1 MHGTKTLNIIVDD
14 YGSFLGKEKGALVI
28 KNRTGK
34 NTHYPLFENKIGE
47 IQIKSG
53 NTISSGALA
62 TCGFWGINILVL
74 TQRGNPVAVLKSLDD
89 DSHVKTRVCQYKA
102 LENQKSTEIAK
113 TLVIAKAQG
122 YDQVLKKYG
131 LKLVGFIKDDLNAIT
146 ANDPLTF
153 KRKLMNYEAM
163 FSKRYFSQ
171 IFQLF
176 SEDIRP
182 EGRSTFLAYDGLNN
196 TFNLAYE
203 ILRWKIHVALLRSHL
218 EPYLGYLHSMQH
230 GKPSL
235 VCDFMEIYR
244 YLMDDF
250 IISFCKDAKV
260 KDFIFKTE
268 QHSNKKGKR
277 QYLNNNLTKE
287 FTKKLDLFFQST
299 VEIPRMKVGKKQEI
313 ETLINEEAFLFAKY
327 LRGERTTWIPRIAE
341 LK

>member
-1 MHGTKTLNIIVDD
+1 MHGTKTLNIMIDG
-14 YGSFLGKEKGALVI
+14 YGSFIGKEEGALVI

-34 NTHYPLFENKIGE
+34 KTQYPLFENKIGE

-89 DSHVKTRVCQYKA
+89 DSHVKTRVCQYQA
-102 LENQKSTEIAK
+102 LENHKSREIAK
-113 TLVIAKAQG
+113 SFVVAKAQG
-122 YDQVLKKYG
+122 YDGVLRKHG
-131 LKLVGFIKDDLNAIT
+131 LKLIGFIKDDLNAIT
-146 ANDPLTF
+146 DNDLLTF
-153 KRKLMNYEAM
+153 KRKLMSYESM

-176 SEDIRP
+176 DEEIRP
-182 EGRSTFLAYDGLNN
+182 NGRSTFLAYDGLNN

-203 ILRWKIHVALLRSHL
+203 ILRWKVHIALLRSHL

-250 IISFCKDAKV
+250 IISFCKDTKT

-268 QHSNKKGKR
+268 QHFDKKGKR

-299 VEIPRMKVGKKQEI
+299 VEIPRVKVGKKQEI
-313 ETLINEEAFLFAKY
+313 ESLVNEEALLFAKY
-327 LRGERTTWIPRIAE
+327 LRGERPTWIPRIAE

>member
-1 MHGTKTLNIIVDD
+1 MHGTKTLNINVSD
-14 YGSFLGKEKGALVI
+14 YGSFIGKEQGSLVV
-28 KNRTGK
+28 KNRNGQKTQ
-34 NTHYPLFENKIGE
+34 YPLFENKLGE

-62 TCGFWGINILVL
+62 TCGFWGINVLIL

-89 DSHVKTRVCQYKA
+89 DSDVKTRVCQYEALKNEKA
-102 LENQKSTEIAK
+102 EQIAK
-113 TLVIAKAQG
+113 TFVIAKADG
-122 YDQVLKKYG
+122 YDRVLRKYG
-131 LKLVGFIKDDLNAIT
+131 LKQIGFIKDDVNAIT
-146 ANDPLTF
+146 ANDLLTF
-153 KRKLMNYEAM
+153 KRKLMSYESM

-176 SEDIRP
+176 DEEIRP
-182 EGRSTFLAYDGLNN
+182 DGRKTFLAYDGLNN

-203 ILRWKIHVALLRSHL
+203 ILRWKVQIALLRSHL

-250 IISFCKDAKV
+250 IISFCKETKA

-268 QHSNKKGKR
+268 QHSDKKGKR
-277 QYLNNNLTKE
+277 QYLNNNLTKG

-299 VEIPRMKVGKKQEI
+299 VEIPRVKVGKKQEI
-313 ETLINEEAFLFAKY
+313 ETLINEEALLFAKY
-327 LRGERTTWIPRIAE
+327 LRGEKTTWIPRIAE